1 MINIAEGLPLTLAAM
16 AFEFTEGAHS
26 FVYAEVDHT
35 LDSVGRVGCGVVP
48 KLKLTF
54 FLVCLV

>member
-16 AFEFTEGAHS
+16 TLEFAEGAHP

-35 LDSVGRVGCGVVP
+35 LDSVGGVGCGVVP
-48 KLKLTF
+48 KLKLAF
-54 FLVCLV
+54 FLICLV